1 MVGALTISAV
11 QGSLKWGTVRES
23 LMGGT
28 RLYRMIVLNLACAAF
43 LTLSMGYIGLQHDK
57 SLPSCPSR

>member
-11 QGSLKWGTVRES
+11 QGSLKRGTVRES

-43 LTLSMGYIGLQHDK
+43 LTLSMGYIGLQHHK
-57 SLPSCPSR
+57 